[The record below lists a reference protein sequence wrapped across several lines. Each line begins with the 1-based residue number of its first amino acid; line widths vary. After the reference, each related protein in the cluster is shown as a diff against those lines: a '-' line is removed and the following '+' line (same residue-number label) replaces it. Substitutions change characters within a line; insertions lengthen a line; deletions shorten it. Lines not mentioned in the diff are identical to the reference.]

1 MIINSENIISI
12 TEANQNF
19 SKAAKIAD
27 KNGEAVIFKNN
38 RPKYVLYDIE
48 SSPQIEMTEEEKI
61 EFVGRRILKEH
72 LNAFKELAK
81 WC

>member
-12 TEANQNF
+12 TEADQNF

-27 KNGEAVIFKNN
+27 KNGEAVLFKNN

-81 WC
+81 W

>member
-61 EFVGRRILKEH
+61 EFVGRRILK
-72 LNAFKELAK
+72 NI
-81 WC
+81 

>member
-72 LNAFKELAK
+72 MNAFKELAK
-81 WC
+81 W